1 MIVLGKV
8 RMFRQEVAVEDSVD
22 RIIAQWA
29 QVRPDLD
36 VSPMR
41 IIGRLSKL
49 TRNFE
54 RALQDVFIQHDLQ
67 PGEFDLLAT
76 LRRSG
81 TGTRGLTAGELAESA
96 MVTSGAITN
105 RLDRLVAKA
114 LVTREADPLNRRTIR
129 VALTE
134 RGHKVV
140 DETLVDHL
148 ANEDQLLSSLSTEQ
162 REKLETMLRDLLFTQ
177 EPRA

>member
-1 MIVLGKV
+1 MIRSYKHSVL
-8 RMFRQEVAVEDSVD
+8 RPEVEVEDSVD
-22 RIIAQWA
+22 RIVAQWA

-36 VSPMR
+36 VSPMA

-49 TRNFE
+49 TRIFE

-76 LRRSG
+76 LRRNG
-81 TGTRGLTAGELAESA
+81 AGTRGMTAGELAESA

-114 LVTREADPLNRRTIR
+114 LVTRAADPLSRRTIR
-129 VALTE
+129 VTLTE
-134 RGHKVV
+134 QGLTVV
-140 DETLVDHL
+140 DQTLVDHV
-148 ANEDQLLSSLSTEQ
+148 ANEGQLLSSLNAEQ
-162 REKLETMLRDLLFTQ
+162 REELESMLRDLLFAQ
-177 EPRA
+177 ESRS